1 MSYACDMAEDNP
13 DLIEDSPV
21 FADDPNRRPGGA
33 YWYRDRPDYDKN
45 RANVLEFLAVMLW
58 EEMMYLRDGTEPEGA
73 TIPREGRLQNISAKT
88 CEYLTY
94 TMKDLR
100 PQGQWDKPLQL

>member
-1 MSYACDMAEDNP
+1 MTEDNP
-13 DLIEDSPV
+13 DLIEDSPI
-21 FADDPNRRPGGA
+21 FADDPNRQPGGA
-33 YWYRDRPDYDKN
+33 YWYKDRPDYDKN

-73 TIPREGRLQNISAKT
+73 TVPRAGRLQNISTKT
-88 CEYLTY
+88 GEYLTY

-100 PQGQWDKPLQL
+100 PQGLWDKPLIL